1 MKIADIKTGNIYYDG
16 KSGLREVLWIAEA
29 PLTRLNRVQYRI
41 LESRRKQE
49 YSYTQQAMIPVIGSE
64 SSCTL
69 EAFAAWAQQGFSLEE
84 GELLMLELRAR
95 NVKLS
100 PGELAYMRAVYDET
114 DGLAPVGLT
123 ISFDH
128 TEGRATGGLE
138 KKGLVIRLRAAVE
151 LTDLGAAWMRAEA
164 RSRAFTVDGPGGALQ
179 KESWTRAPQDR
190 PRSVWRPTRLS
201 SSMSDACNQDFQ
213 EED

>member
-16 KSGLREVLWIAEA
+16 KSGLRLVLWIAEA
-29 PLTRLNRVQYRI
+29 PLTRLKRVQYRV

-69 EAFAAWAQQGFSLEE
+69 EAFASWARQGFSLEE

-114 DGLAPVGLT
+114 DGLASVGLT

-128 TEGRATGGLE
+128 TEGRAAGGLE

-151 LTDLGAAWMRAEA
+151 LTELGAAWMRAEA
-164 RSRAFTVDGPGGALQ
+164 KSRKGI
-179 KESWTRAPQDR
+179 ERH
-190 PRSVWRPTRLS
+190 
-201 SSMSDACNQDFQ
+201 
-213 EED
+213 ED